1 VTEERKRIR
10 DREQE
15 DDLVDAR
22 LEQEEYAAKERE
34 RLEKERAKEEKRKR
48 EEEIKE
54 RMKIKKFMEMQ
65 DEMEK

>member
-1 VTEERKRIR
+1 MEERKRIR
-10 DREQE
+10 EREKE
-15 DDLVDAR
+15 DDLADAK
-22 LEQEEYAAKERE
+22 LEQEEFAAKERE
-34 RLEKERAKEEKRKR
+34 RLEKERLAEDRRKR

>member
-1 VTEERKRIR
+1 MEERKRIR
-10 DREQE
+10 EREKE
-15 DDLVDAR
+15 DDMADAK
-22 LEQEEYAAKERE
+22 LEQEEFAAKERE
-34 RLEKERAKEEKRKR
+34 RLEKERLAEERRKR